1 MSAYT
6 LAGPGHSVLEIKK
19 SRFLGHAE
27 QLPDAALAG
36 ARIALIG
43 DAEARHNCWAWRVGQ
58 QYRFHDA
65 DEPTGTAGKP
75 ILAAIDGQGLDQVL
89 VVVTRWF
96 GGIKLGAGGLVRA
109 YAQAAAEALKA
120 APRQLLVQ
128 WSALRLDLPWRWR
141 DSVTR
146 CAQRMGATALVWQE
160 LADGT
165 RLRLRLPSDQSEAFA
180 AALRELSG
188 GLLMVQADT
197 P

>member
-1 MSAYT
+1 MSANT
-6 LAGPGHSVLEIKK
+6 LAGPGHSLLEIKK

-27 QLPDAALAG
+27 PLTDPALA
-36 ARIALIG
+36 AVRIAQIG

-58 QYRFHDA
+58 NYRFHDA

-120 APRQLLVQ
+120 APQQRLVQ
-128 WSALRLDLPWRWR
+128 WSPLHLDLPWKWR

-146 CAQRMGATALVWQE
+146 CARRMGASALVWQE
-160 LADGT
+160 LAEG
-165 RLRLRLPSDQSEAFA
+165 LRLRLELPAAQAEAFA
-180 AALRELSG
+180 TALRDLSG
-188 GLLMVQADT
+188 GLLVPRPDT